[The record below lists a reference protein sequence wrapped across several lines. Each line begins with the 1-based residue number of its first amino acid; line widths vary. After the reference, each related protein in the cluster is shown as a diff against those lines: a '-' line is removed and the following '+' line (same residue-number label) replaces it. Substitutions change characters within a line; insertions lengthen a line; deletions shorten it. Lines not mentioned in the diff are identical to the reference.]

1 MSKTSPWAEA
11 LELWWQALATSIP
24 ETNQPIF
31 KKFLDQGKSYFRLNE
46 EFMKVFQ
53 DLLTSETVEN
63 NETLLWEQG
72 FATLRKNFN
81 DLLNNKSSQTIG
93 LWELPIE
100 NWRQI
105 IALLTHFPDNLL
117 SPAETEVFNSTQLI
131 YEKFQQLL
139 SIPHAN
145 FTQRGQKILKE
156 RTQLWRDYQ
165 QAQEEYVA
173 LFNKIGLYTIDL
185 LRDKITTRRQQGEKI
200 TQLRAVYDLW
210 VDCGEEAYAQFA
222 RTDEYSQINA
232 HLINSWMACRRYEC
246 QQIDEILAT
255 LNVPTRQEMD
265 KMSYRLQQMGR
276 ELKMQRNGVNE
287 KLLTELYKEINT
299 LKSEVAQLQSNA
311 KPASRSRRSTRQKVI
326 SQPITEPLSSH
337 STTTHLN
344 DDTQN
349 GGK

>member
-11 LELWWQALATSIP
+11 LELWWQALATSIS

-31 KKFLDQGKSYFRLNE
+31 RKFLDQGKSYFRLNE

-53 DLLTSETVEN
+53 DLFTSETVKN

-72 FATLRKNFN
+72 FATLRRNFD
-81 DLLNNKSSQTIG
+81 DLLKNKSNQTIG
-93 LWELPIE
+93 LWELPLE
-100 NWRQI
+100 NWRQTM
-105 IALLTHFPDNLL
+105 ALLTNLSDKL
-117 SPAETEVFNSTQLI
+117 SPAETEVFNSTQLF
-131 YEKFQQLL
+131 YEKLRQLL
-139 SIPHAN
+139 PIPHAN
-145 FTQRGQKILKE
+145 LTQRWQKILEK

-173 LFNKIGLYTIDL
+173 LFNKIGLHTIDL
-185 LRDKITTRRQQGEKI
+185 LRDEITTMRQQGKEI

-210 VDCGEEAYAQFA
+210 VDCGEKAYAQFA
-222 RTDEYSQINA
+222 RTDEFSKINA
-232 HLINSWMACRRYEC
+232 RLINSWMAWRRYEC

-276 ELKMQRNGVNE
+276 ELKTQRNGVNE

-299 LKSEVAQLQSNA
+299 LKAEVTQLKQNT

-326 SQPITEPLSSH
+326 SQPIIEPLSPP
-337 STTTHLN
+337 STVTNLN

-349 GGK
+349 GEK